1 MTLNERIITALV
13 PLGISVDVTE
23 HTPDG
28 AERFCV
34 IIPAA
39 DNFEC
44 CGDDRPLS
52 GTETAELALYCK
64 GNYLAFKDAVLKLL
78 VDADITITNARY
90 LEFEDDTNYHH
101 YIFEVAVVRDYEE
114 VFYGYDRT

>member
-1 MTLNERIITALV
+1 MSLNEQICTALA
-13 PLGISVDVTE
+13 PLEISVTVSE

-34 IIPAA
+34 IIPTS

-64 GNYLAFKDAVLKLL
+64 GNYLAFKEAVLKLL
-78 VDADITITNARY
+78 VGTEITVTSARY
-90 LEFEDDTNYHH
+90 LEFEDDTKYHH
-101 YIFEVAVVRDYEE
+101 YIFEVAAVRNYEE
-114 VFYGYDRT
+114 VF